1 MRGVSPPPGRP
12 TSARLKST
20 CGLVKERVSGLLR
33 VLPSLISP
41 PPLRL
46 ACRQQRRGSQ
56 RFVRFVCVDGRAR
69 VHACAGVK
77 MANQCM
83 LT

>member
-20 CGLVKERVSGLLR
+20 CGLMKERVSDLLR

-46 ACRQQRRGSQ
+46 ACRQQRRGGQ
-56 RFVRFVCVDGRAR
+56 RFVRFACVDGRAR
-69 VHACAGVK
+69 VHVCAGVK
-77 MANQCM
+77 TANQCT